1 MLAFRGRGMYPIP
14 MNWQWVYRVF
24 DWTAFRAEHP
34 VFTKWIAVCAIL
46 VVTYAGVRILRKIVP
61 PVLHRSLNRQMAS
74 LLCNTVFTAIWVFA
88 AIQVLSVLG
97 VDVIS
102 ILGAAGVAG
111 IAIGFASQ
119 TTLSNLIS
127 GIFIV
132 GEKSIKPG
140 DWVQLQGYSGTI
152 ESIDLL
158 SVKIREA
165 DNSLVR
171 IPNESLI
178 KNPVKNVTEAKLR
191 RCDFDIGV
199 DYSADLETVEK
210 IILKIAEEQ
219 PTLLKK
225 PMPTVQFIAFADSAL
240 TLHVG
245 AWCKTTD
252 YRQARLEFAR
262 RLLASFQNEGI
273 NIPYPI
279 QTIMVS
285 PTEDGAVPELEDS
298 LSQKNGH
305 S

>member
-1 MLAFRGRGMYPIP
+1 MYSVS
-14 MNWQWVYRVF
+14 MDWQWVYKVF
-24 DWTAFRAEHP
+24 DWTAVREEHP
-34 VFTKWIAVCAIL
+34 VFTQWMTVCAIL
-46 VVTYAGVRILRKIVP
+46 TVTHAAVRILRKIVP
-61 PVLHRSLNRQMAS
+61 PILHRSLNRQMAS
-74 LLCNTVFTAIWVFA
+74 LLCNTVFTAIWVFSG
-88 AIQVLSVLG
+88 IQVLSVLG

-158 SVKIREA
+158 SLKIREA

-199 DYSADLETVEK
+199 DYSADLEKVEK

-225 PMPTVQFIAFADSAL
+225 PMPTVQFVAFADSAL

-245 AWCKTTD
+245 AWCRTTD

-285 PTEDGAVPELEDS
+285 PAEKETTSELSDS
-298 LSQKNGH
+298 TSQKNIH

>member
-1 MLAFRGRGMYPIP
+1 MYAMC
-14 MNWQWVYRVF
+14 MNWQWVYKVF
-24 DWTAFRAEHP
+24 NWTAFRAEHP
-34 VFTKWIAVCAIL
+34 IITQWLMVCTIL
-46 VVTYAGVRILRKIVP
+46 AVTYIVVRALRKIVP
-61 PVLHRSLNRQMAS
+61 PILHRSLNKQTAS

-132 GEKSIKPG
+132 GEKSIKQG

-158 SVKIREA
+158 SVKIREG

-199 DYSADLETVEK
+199 DYSADLEKVEK

-225 PMPTVQFIAFADSAL
+225 PMPTVQFVSFADSAL

-245 AWCKTTD
+245 AWCRTSD

-262 RLLASFQNEGI
+262 RLLAAFQNEGI
-273 NIPYPI
+273 DIPYPI
-279 QTIMVS
+279 QTIRVS
-285 PTEDGAVPELEDS
+285 PIEEETPSTHEENAI
-298 LSQKNGH
+298 QKNVH